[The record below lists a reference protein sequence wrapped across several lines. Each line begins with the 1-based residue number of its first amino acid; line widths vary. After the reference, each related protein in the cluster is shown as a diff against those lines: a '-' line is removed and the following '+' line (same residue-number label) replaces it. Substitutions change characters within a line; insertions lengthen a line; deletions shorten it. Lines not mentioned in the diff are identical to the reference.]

1 MRPPINPSMVLFGL
15 SLGRNEFFPR
25 FLPIIYAP
33 VSKTAILKIT
43 ANRNILDPV
52 TNCKHTKQKADI
64 NSKPIQKLLNAKFY
78 DNPRCLKNI

>member
-1 MRPPINPSMVLFGL
+1 MHITKNKLEMRPPINPSMVLLGL

-25 FLPIIYAP
+25 FLPMIYAP

-52 TNCKHTKQKADI
+52 TN
-64 NSKPIQKLLNAKFY
+64 
-78 DNPRCLKNI
+78 

>member
-1 MRPPINPSMVLFGL
+1 MRPPINPSMVLLGL

-25 FLPIIYAP
+25 FLPMIYAP

-52 TNCKHTKQKADI
+52 TN
-64 NSKPIQKLLNAKFY
+64 
-78 DNPRCLKNI
+78 